1 VFRGLTL
8 RILIAVFFLGVF
20 FFVQFLVTNS
30 RLAAIRHH
38 TQSEQRAEQSI
49 VAAIGIERLV
59 IDLSSA
65 TRGYVLTRKP
75 AYLKSWRAAKRDLPA
90 QSRVLLGYSADPG
103 ARGVV
108 SAWRDFLSRYSAPLV
123 AQAATD
129 PAKAKARV
137 ATLEG
142 VRELTGVRNSIDRFI
157 AERNATVSRDRAA
170 IDRTEHR
177 TLLIE
182 DFGGLARIAVFLLVF
197 SYILRAVVWPL
208 RRIAGATREIAAGR
222 DAPELPERG
231 AGEVGELAR
240 SFNAMSRSLARSRQ
254 ALEEQNEDLERLAN
268 QLRAVLDATVDG
280 ILLSDAEG
288 NVQLANRPIVELTR
302 DLGMS
307 YEPENVVDRLLSVAD
322 RMRDPDGYRAA
333 MERLRSSPEISTFD
347 EFEDSVSGRV
357 FQGFTSPVRD
367 DRGGFVGRIWTLR
380 DVTQQRELDRLKDD
394 FVATVSH
401 ELRTPLT
408 SMMGFLEMLRDEE
421 AGTLSEEQSRF
432 LAIVYRSSERLQR
445 LVGDL
450 LFVAR
455 LDANGLQMRYGDVQ
469 VDDVVRECVEA
480 SSAIARSRD
489 IEVVADLPEVPSI
502 RGDRERLGQLVS
514 NLVSNAIKFTPDR
527 GHVTVRTRA
536 EGAVLALEVEDDG
549 IGIPEAEQ
557 SRVFQRFFRS
567 STATQQAIP
576 GTGLGLVIS
585 KAIAEAHG
593 GTMSLR
599 SEEGRGTC
607 FRVEL
612 PLQP

>member
-1 VFRGLTL
+1 MFRGLTI
-8 RILIAVFFLGVF
+8 RILIAAVFLGVF
-20 FFVQFLVTNS
+20 FVVQFLVTNS

-65 TRGYVLTRKP
+65 TRGYVLTRQP
-75 AYLKSWRAAKRDLPA
+75 AYLSSWRVANRELPV
-90 QSRVLLGYSADPG
+90 QSRVLLGYSSDPG
-103 ARGVV
+103 ARAVV
-108 SAWRDFLSRYSAPLV
+108 AAWHGYLSRYAAPLV
-123 AQAATD
+123 AEARSD
-129 PAKAKARV
+129 PARARARV

-142 VRELTGVRNSIDRFI
+142 VRRLTRVRGSIDRFV
-157 AERNATVSRDRAA
+157 AQRNATVAHDRTA
-170 IDRTEHR
+170 IDSTEHR

-182 DFGGLARIAVFLLVF
+182 NLGALARVGVFLVIFAYL
-197 SYILRAVVWPL
+197 LRAVVRPL
-208 RRIAGATREIAAGR
+208 RRIAAATREIAAGR

-240 SFNAMSRSLARSRQ
+240 SFNAMSRSLTRSRQ

-288 NVQLANRPIVELTR
+288 NVQLANRPILELTR

-307 YEPENVVDRLLSVAD
+307 YAPENVVDRLLSVAG
-322 RMRDPDGYRAA
+322 RMRDPEAYRAA
-333 MERLRSSPEISTFD
+333 MERLRSSSEISTFD

-380 DVTQQRELDRLKDD
+380 DVTQQRELDQLKDD

-408 SMMGFLEMLRDEE
+408 SMMGFLEMLRDEQ
-421 AGTLSEEQSRF
+421 AGELSEEQSRF

-455 LDANGLQMRYGDVQ
+455 LDANGLQMRFGPVQ
-469 VDDVVRECVEA
+469 VDEVVRDCVEVA
-480 SSAIARSRD
+480 SALARSRG
-489 IEVVADLPEVPSI
+489 IELGTDLAELPAIRADQ
-502 RGDRERLGQLVS
+502 ERLGQLVS
-514 NLVSNAIKFTPDR
+514 NLVSNAIKFTPDG
-527 GHVTVRTRA
+527 GHVVVRARA
-536 EGAVLALEVEDDG
+536 EEDVIAIEVEDDG
-549 IGIPEAEQ
+549 IGIPEAELG
-557 SRVFQRFFRS
+557 RVFQRFFRS

-612 PLQP
+612 PLRP

>member
-1 VFRGLTL
+1 MLRGLTV
-8 RILIAVFFLGVF
+8 RILIAACFLGIF

-49 VAAIGIERLV
+49 VAAIGVERLV

-65 TRGYVLTRKP
+65 TRGYVLTQGP
-75 AYLKSWRAAKRDLPA
+75 AFLKSWRAAKAALPA
-90 QSRVLLGYSADPG
+90 QSSVLAGYSSDPG
-103 ARGVV
+103 ALAVT
-108 SAWRDFLSRYSAPLV
+108 SAWRGYVSRYSAPLI
-123 AQAATD
+123 AQATAD

-142 VRELTGVRNSIDRFI
+142 VQELTRVRTSIDRFV
-157 AERNATVSRDRAA
+157 AQQNATVARDRAA

-182 DFGGLARIAVFLLVF
+182 NVGGLTRIAVFLLVF
-197 SYILRAVVWPL
+197 AYLLRAVVWPL
-208 RRIAGATREIAAGR
+208 RRIAAATREIAAGR

-240 SFNAMSRSLARSRQ
+240 SFNAMSRSLTRSRQ

-268 QLRAVLDATVDG
+268 QLRAVLDATIDG
-280 ILLSDAEG
+280 ILLSDADG

-307 YEPENVVDRLLSVAD
+307 YEPENVVDRLLSVTD
-322 RMRDPDGYRAA
+322 RIRDPDAYRAA
-333 MERLRSSPEISTFD
+333 MDRLRSSPELSTVD

-380 DVTQQRELDRLKDD
+380 EVTQQRELDRLKDD

-421 AGTLSEEQSRF
+421 AGELSEEQSRF

-469 VDDVVRECVEA
+469 VGEVVHDCIEA
-480 SSAIARSRD
+480 SSAIARSHG
-489 IEVVADLPEVPSI
+489 IELVADLPELPPI
-502 RGDRERLGQLVS
+502 HGDRERLGQLVS
-514 NLVSNAIKFTPDR
+514 NLVSNAIKFTPDG

-536 EGAVLALEVEDDG
+536 ESGAVVLEVEDDG

-557 SRVFQRFFRS
+557 NRVFQRFFRS

-599 SEEGRGTC
+599 SAEGRGTC

-612 PLQP
+612 PLRQ